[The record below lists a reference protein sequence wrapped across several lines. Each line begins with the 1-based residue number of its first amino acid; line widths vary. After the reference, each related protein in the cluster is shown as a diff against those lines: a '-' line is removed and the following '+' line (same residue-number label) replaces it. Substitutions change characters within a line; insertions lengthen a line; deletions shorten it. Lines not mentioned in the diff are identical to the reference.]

1 MKFSVTALMATEL
14 GPATSRQQQ
23 LFIKTAKFQFKAR
36 LHDQTPRPIGSHL
49 PARAASTRRT
59 LTLTMYLM
67 SLKVKSG

>member
-14 GPATSRQQQ
+14 VPATSRQQQ

-36 LHDQTPRPIGSHL
+36 LHDQTPRPIVSNGSHL

-59 LTLTMYLM
+59 LT
-67 SLKVKSG
+67 